1 MIPFNRYFFIL
12 IAVPVLVALVSLV
25 AIAIVVSSSRKHIYT
40 KIENIPNAEAALILG
55 AAILKNGQPSP
66 VLRDRI
72 DQAIDLYKAGKV
84 GKIIASGDNAS
95 VDYNEV
101 QPVRIYLIK
110 NGIPEEDIFMDYAG
124 FDTYSSIY
132 RARDVFLV
140 ESLSIVS
147 QSFHLPRAVFIARN
161 LGLEASGSSADRG
174 HYKVTNY
181 FREMAADIKAV
192 VNIASSRKPRHLGK
206 EIPISGDGRES
217 LPQPKTIPIW

>member
-25 AIAIVVSSSRKHIYT
+25 AIAIVVSSSRKHIYA